1 MSKYDYYDK
10 IVITKFCVV
19 ILVNEIKDYIVYPE
33 SLEIKLPSVM
43 PAVQDGLCKSLVYN
57 ISRFILKFIVRGGS
71 TIEKIGMDDLK
82 PPYIMLCNHTQF
94 ADFLVSFKAVHPYKF
109 NNIATLDGFVGMAGI
124 MGKLGCACHRKFTTD
139 ISLIRACHKVLHEYG
154 DILCMYPEARYSN
167 SGTTAII
174 PEVVGKL
181 VKKNKVP
188 LVIMLNHG
196 HYLNA
201 PFWDF
206 RQYRKVPF
214 HSVMKLVLT
223 AEQVAE
229 MSVDEINEIIKKE
242 MYYNDYQWQKE
253 NNIKIT
259 EDFRADGLNKILYK
273 CPHCLSEG
281 KTVGKGIHLTCEEC
295 GKKWEL
301 TELGE
306 MMALDGETEFSHIPD
321 WYEWERECVRQEIL
335 DGTYKYEDTVHVHS
349 LPGIEFI
356 DLGEGRVTH
365 DLENGFVVEGHYNG
379 NDYRI
384 QRQTKSLYTLHNEF
398 AFKKLG
404 KADCFDV
411 SIKDDSLYCVPSQ
424 KDVVIKLMLATE
436 EAYKI
441 ATKPTA
447 VKMD

>member
-1 MSKYDYYDK
+1 M
-10 IVITKFCVV
+10 VIF
-19 ILVNEIKDYIVYPE
+19 VNEIKDYIVYPE
-33 SLEIKLPSVM
+33 NIEIKIPSAMPSVQKKFYQN
-43 PAVQDGLCKSLVYN
+43 VVYL
-57 ISRFILKFIVRGGS
+57 ISSFILKFIVRGGS
-71 TIEKIGMDDLK
+71 TIEKVNMDNIEY
-82 PPYIMLCNHTQF
+82 PYIVLANHTQF
-94 ADFLVSFKAVHPYKF
+94 ADFLVSFKAMHPHRF

-124 MGKLGCACHRKFTTD
+124 MDKLGCACHRKYTTD
-139 ISLIRACHKVLHEYG
+139 LSLVRACHKVLHEYK
-154 DILCMYPEARYSN
+154 DVLFMYPEARYSN
-167 SGTTAII
+167 AGTTAII
-174 PEVVGKL
+174 PDVVGKL

-188 LVIMLNHG
+188 LVIMLHHG
-196 HYLNA
+196 NYLNA

-214 HSVMKLVLT
+214 HTTMKQVLT
-223 AEQVAE
+223 AEQVE
-229 MSVDEINEIIKKE
+229 ELSVDEINEIIRKE
-242 MYYNDYQWQKE
+242 MYYDDFKWQKE

-281 KTVGKGIHLTCEEC
+281 KTVGKGIHLTCESC
-295 GKKWEL
+295 GKQWEL

-306 MMALDGETEFSHIPD
+306 MKAVTGETEFSHIPD

-384 QRQTKSLYTLHNEF
+384 QRQTKTLYTLHNEF
-398 AFKKLG
+398 LYKKLG
-404 KADCFDV
+404 KTDCFDV
-411 SIKDDSLYCVPSQ
+411 SVKDESLYCIPSQ
-424 KDVVIKLMLATE
+424 KDVVTKLMLATE
-436 EAYKI
+436 EMYKI
-441 ATKPTA
+441 VNQPTVSKTK
-447 VKMD
+447 

>member
-1 MSKYDYYDK
+1 MGGD
-10 IVITKFCVV
+10 I
-19 ILVNEIKDYIVYPE
+19 VNEIKDYIVYPE
-33 SLEIKLPSVM
+33 NLKIVVPPIVPKKQSDFYKGV
-43 PAVQDGLCKSLVYN
+43 VYN
-57 ISRFILKFIVRGGS
+57 ISRFILKFIVRGGAS
-71 TIEKIGMDDLK
+71 LEKINVDDLK
-82 PPYIMLCNHTQF
+82 PPYILLCNHTQF
-94 ADFLVSFKAVHPYKF
+94 VDFFTSFKAVHPYKF
-109 NNIATLDGFVGMAGI
+109 NNIATLDGFVGFEKVMTE
-124 MGKLGCACHRKFTTD
+124 LGCACHRKYTTD
-139 ISLIRACHKVLHEYG
+139 ISLIRACHKILHDYG

-167 SGTTAII
+167 VGTTAII
-174 PEVVGKL
+174 PDVVGKL

-188 LVIMLNHG
+188 VVVLLNHG

-214 HSVMKLVLT
+214 HSTMKQILT
-223 AEQVAE
+223 AEQIESMTA
-229 MSVDEINEIIKKE
+229 DEINKVIREE
-242 MYYNDYQWQKE
+242 LYYDDYKWQKE

-281 KTVGKGIHLTCEEC
+281 KTVGKGIYLTCEDC

-306 MMALDGETEFSHIPD
+306 MKAVDGETEFSHIPD

-335 DGTYKYEDTVHVHS
+335 DGTYHFEDDVHVHS
-349 LPGIEFI
+349 LPGVKFVDI
-356 DLGEGRVTH
+356 GKAHVTH

-384 QRQTKSLYTLHNEF
+384 QRQTKTLYTLHNEF

-404 KADCFDV
+404 KIDCFDV
-411 SIKDDSLYCVPSQ
+411 SVKDDSFYCIPSK
-424 KDVVIKLMLATE
+424 KDVVTKLMLATE
-436 EAYKI
+436 EMYKI
-441 ATKPTA
+441 VSDKKEKTT
-447 VKMD
+447 V